1 MSHASRPRPAHA
13 DCLTAVRDEA
23 FRLLARGV
31 ADRRSPFHTPTLA
44 TIGADGAP
52 RARTLVLRAFEP
64 APRVL
69 RLHSDAR
76 SAKLGELARNPH
88 CCLHA
93 YDMVA
98 QIQLRLDATA
108 TLHAADAFAEAA
120 WTASRPFSRMCYAA
134 PDTPGTPIS
143 APPAAPRDT
152 DGGRANF
159 AVIRLTFDRLEWLWL
174 AAEGHRR
181 ARLAWDAAGAMEA
194 TWLAP

>member
-1 MSHASRPRPAHA
+1 MSPASRPRPAHA

-44 TIGADGAP
+44 TLGTEGTP
-52 RARTLVLRAFEP
+52 RARTLVLRGFEP
-64 APRVL
+64 ALRVL

-76 SAKLGELARNPH
+76 SAKLAELAHQPR
-88 CCLHA
+88 CCLHV
-93 YDMVA
+93 YDAVA
-98 QIQLRLDATA
+98 QIQVRLDATA
-108 TLHAADAFAEAA
+108 AIHADDDRAEAA
-120 WTASRPFSRMCYAA
+120 WAASRPFSRMCYAA
-134 PDTPGTPIS
+134 PDAPGTPLA
-143 APPAAPRDT
+143 APPPAPRDAEA
-152 DGGRANF
+152 GRANF

-181 ARLAWDAAGAMEA
+181 ARLTWKDGDAMEA